1 MTIRCSHSIAGNRV
15 YSFQYNPYEIAIVA
29 QSPDQRGRLAAL
41 VAALFTNDFLVG
53 NVIHRNPEGGAD
65 SSPLGVTLIHGD
77 GQNGLLYPQ
86 QLDDYLRPRPLIDVD
101 LVFVEAGGNTQLS
114 KLIWVEDGKPPQFE
128 NVLAY
133 VGPQEAC
140 PVLPAEVPYFAVGQ
154 GLLLKQFLMDYLR
167 GLAATV
173 PLYGLV
179 LTGGMST
186 RMNMDKGALAYHG
199 RSQVG
204 HCYDLLK
211 SFCDSVFVS
220 LRAEQAQAQVYRG
233 FPQIHDRFLGFGP
246 MGGILSAQKEHPEAA
261 WLVLACDLPYVTPEV
276 LNNLVLQRDPFK
288 LATAYVSANDGFPEP
303 LCAIYEPKSV
313 FRLMQFLALGYHCPR
328 KVLINS
334 NPCLLELGDR
344 HALDNVNTP
353 AEREGALRYFSAG
366 AAQQ

>member
-1 MTIRCSHSIAGNRV
+1 MKCSHNVIGDRV

-29 QSPDQRGRLAAL
+29 QSPDQCGRLAAS
-41 VAALFTNDFLVG
+41 VNALFANDFLIG
-53 NVIHRNPEGGAD
+53 NVIHRVSENGAD
-65 SSPLGVTLIHGD
+65 STSLGVSLIRGD
-77 GQNGLLYPQ
+77 GQHGLLYPQ
-86 QLDDYLRPRPLIDVD
+86 ELDDYLRPRPLIDVD
-101 LVFVEAGGNTQLS
+101 LVFVESGGDTRLS
-114 KLIWVEDGKPPQFE
+114 KLMWVEDGKLPQYE

-133 VGPQEAC
+133 VGPEEAC
-140 PVLPAEVPYFAVGQ
+140 SGMPAGAPYFALGQ
-154 GLLLKQFLMDYLR
+154 GLILRQFLMDYLR
-167 GLAATV
+167 GVAAAI

-211 SFCDSVFVS
+211 GFCDSVFVS
-220 LRAEQAQAQVYRG
+220 LRAEQAQAQAYRG

-276 LNNLVLQRDPFK
+276 LDNLVSQRNPFK

-313 FRLMQFLALGYHCPR
+313 FRLIQFLALGYHCPR

-334 NPCLLELGDR
+334 NPCLLELADT

-353 AEREGALRYFSAG
+353 AERDGAIRYFSAG